1 MSDSEVKVVIETK
14 SDKILSVWTSSSY
27 TRTAILDWES
37 VDIAHAKYLLADF
50 GDTLSMGARS
60 KLTDLIIQSEKE
72 KNLKA
77 LGRMID
83 DHLTSSRLYD
93 LIEYCKKNLSV
104 SIYDAVQK
112 LMNGAR
118 QTMSNPPP
126 IRVSENPDG
135 SFTLE
140 WDEDYPGLEFLN
152 SMTDSEV
159 QEWFTKAI
167 EDALKHYEDH
177 PQT

>member
-112 LMNGAR
+112 LMNGA
-118 QTMSNPPP
+118 
-126 IRVSENPDG
+126 DK
-135 SFTLE
+135 L
-140 WDEDYPGLEFLN
+140 
-152 SMTDSEV
+152 
-159 QEWFTKAI
+159 
-167 EDALKHYEDH
+167 
-177 PQT
+177 